1 MIYSSYLRSFDMAA
15 SASTAVVQINA
26 PTHFPIRLT
35 QDNFPV
41 WRKQVQSTLL
51 GLDLMGFLD
60 GSQPAPSRFLNDKEK
75 TPNPAYATWF
85 RQDHMLVSALLG
97 SCSEAIQPLIS
108 SVGSAKEAWDRL
120 NQSYANASRSRI
132 LSLKTRLAKNSKGN
146 KAVATYLNEMR
157 AIADELALTQNPICD
172 EDLIVHII
180 AQLGDEYK
188 PIVAAIKVR
197 ESAISFNDLFEKL
210 TDFEREFKEK
220 EQAAIPA
227 IATVNYTQRSDSK
240 VQNSGY
246 N

>member
-146 KAVATYLNEMR
+146 KAVATYLNEM
-157 AIADELALTQNPICD
+157 
-172 EDLIVHII
+172 
-180 AQLGDEYK
+180 
-188 PIVAAIKVR
+188 
-197 ESAISFNDLFEKL
+197 
-210 TDFEREFKEK
+210 
-220 EQAAIPA
+220 
-227 IATVNYTQRSDSK
+227 
-240 VQNSGY
+240 
-246 N
+246 